1 MARAGVRTLELAR
14 WALGIASAMA
24 LLLCLLQLVNSLELS
39 YRPLVHR
46 LTSEQVMN
54 LYLISAEADELIFRF
69 FLTISLFSFLL
80 YFLMRGRTPEIFV
93 ALCAWVA
100 GALAP
105 SYALTTFAP
114 AVMAVVI
121 AFHYRT
127 KTMSKLL
134 SGLLVCLLTLE
145 VLSTAY
151 WITYP
156 HFGQGFPENAP
167 RLQSGLFYLFGK
179 LNPLL
184 VIMLLFSWS
193 LSAFD
198 HWALRIRGL
207 SFGDGGI
214 TLKLAPPRPLV
225 KRAEG
230 EELTANSKALL
241 LLAAVAMSW
250 LIAVYAYLPS
260 LNESGE
266 YVSVD
271 APFYEGY
278 LRTALGLGGT
288 ELLRYL
294 FGRMSERSLA
304 VLTMYSL
311 AAPTGLAPELVV
323 KGFPL
328 LLSLLLAISSYFAV
342 VRMTYDQRLAAYSAL
357 LSGTSIV
364 TVVGMYAGYYA
375 NWLATSMAL
384 LALGFAFGYADL
396 GEPSYLLGA
405 CAFLILAELSHVW
418 TWYFFCAV
426 LFALLLHQ
434 MLFEG
439 LLRRKVLDVDKA
451 LSLSLPVATS
461 LLFDLFKRNFL
472 GVGTTGAEVG
482 LGTASSGLRVLNIF
496 LFERNL
502 SYMLEVFA
510 GGLTSNALYFALA
523 MLAVLLPSRDEDLS
537 ALFSASLF
545 VTSFPFLFYDYVL
558 QSRLLYVLPVHLMT
572 AKGAYDASRVIRER
586 GFRLQSGLFLA
597 LCFLS
602 SANYALRSSANLV

>member
-1 MARAGVRTLELAR
+1 LRVSAKALKIAR
-14 WALGIASAMA
+14 WAIALSSAQALG
-24 LLLCLLQLVNSLELS
+24 LCLLLFVDSLSLSHYPLTHRITYEQKIDLV
-39 YRPLVHR
+39 LV
-46 LTSEQVMN
+46 
-54 LYLISAEADELIFRF
+54 SADIDEL
-69 FLTISLFSFLL
+69 LTKILLAFSFLFCSTML
-80 YFLMRGRTPEIFV
+80 YSRGCRVEAFIAVP
-93 ALCAWVA
+93 A
-100 GALAP
+100 GLLSALAP
-105 SYALTTFAP
+105 RYALTTFAP
-114 AVMAVVI
+114 FVI
-121 AFHYRT
+121 ALIFALSY
-127 KTMSKLL
+127 KAGLL
-134 SGLLVCLLTLE
+134 SRLLAGMLICALTLE
-145 VLSTAY
+145 AISMSY
-151 WITYP
+151 WIVYP
-156 HFGQGFPENAP
+156 LCNHEVLAKASQ
-167 RLQSGLFYLFGK
+167 LQSGLFYLAGR
-179 LNPLL
+179 LSPIL
-184 VIMLLFSWS
+184 VVLLLFSWP

-198 HWALRIRGL
+198 HWVARIRGL
-207 SFGDGGI
+207 SLDKGGVA
-214 TLKLAPPRPLV
+214 LKLATPESVMRRPGEGDLSPSSKVLV
-225 KRAEG
+225 L
-230 EELTANSKALL
+230 LTAVGLSWFV
-241 LLAAVAMSW
+241 VA
-250 LIAVYAYLPS
+250 YPYLPS
-260 LNESGE
+260 LNESGK

-288 ELLRYL
+288 ELLRYV

-342 VRMTYDQRLAAYSAL
+342 VRITYDQRLAAYSAL

-439 LLRRKVLDVDKA
+439 LLRRKVLDVNKA

-502 SYMLEVFA
+502 SCMLEVFV